1 MEIQWF
7 SLRQIANKT
16 GHYQELTIKQLAET
30 IRDIV
35 YKDSDKTCS
44 ISWDTSMPNGTPRKL
59 CDVTRLKNLGFIAK
73 TDFRD
78 GIEKA
83 YNDFI
88 NNIII

>member
-1 MEIQWF
+1 
-7 SLRQIANKT
+7 
-16 GHYQELTIKQLAET
+16 
-30 IRDIV
+30 
-35 YKDSDKTCS
+35 
-44 ISWDTSMPNGTPRKL
+44 MPNGTPRKL

-88 NNIII
+88 NYHYYINELGAK